1 MEKALR
7 QIIERAQPV
16 HPRLVKELDGVL
28 NSAMFGVFPSSDAQR
43 IQAVFN
49 ELGKRDGVYSVVA
62 QKLNKHSVP

>member
-1 MEKALR
+1 MEKAMR

-16 HPRLVKELDGVL
+16 YPRLVKELDNVL
-28 NSAMFGVFPSSDAQR
+28 NSATFGVFPSSDAQR